1 MSGVLYRKELRTNF
15 PLIFLFLMII
25 TMYATIIISM
35 YDPYMN
41 SCLQV
46 LAKSMPEIFAAFGMM
61 NVSSSLID
69 FITNYLY
76 GFLLIIF
83 PFLLN
88 VILCY
93 RLMGKYIDHGSM
105 AYLLS
110 TPIGRRKI
118 VMTQYLVLLTAMLI
132 VVMYTFVLI
141 VLLSFLMVSEES
153 LDIIHFL
160 YVNIGLLALQYFLGS
175 LCYLSAL
182 IFNEARLSIGI
193 GAGINILFI
202 MIWMLSQVGDQLE
215 ILHYL
220 TPLSLF
226 DPQLL
231 STGDGQS
238 WFYIFV
244 LLLCSGIVIVLGQWI
259 FQKRDLPL

>member
-35 YDPYMN
+35 YDPNMN
-41 SCLQV
+41 SSLQV

-118 VMTQYLVLLTAMLI
+118 VMTQYLVFI
-132 VVMYTFVLI
+132 DSYVDCCYVYFCINCFVV
-141 VLLSFLMVSEES
+141 
-153 LDIIHFL
+153 
-160 YVNIGLLALQYFLGS
+160 
-175 LCYLSAL
+175 
-182 IFNEARLSIGI
+182 IF
-193 GAGINILFI
+193 
-202 MIWMLSQVGDQLE
+202 
-215 ILHYL
+215 
-220 TPLSLF
+220 
-226 DPQLL
+226 
-231 STGDGQS
+231 DGE
-238 WFYIFV
+238 
-244 LLLCSGIVIVLGQWI
+244 
-259 FQKRDLPL
+259 